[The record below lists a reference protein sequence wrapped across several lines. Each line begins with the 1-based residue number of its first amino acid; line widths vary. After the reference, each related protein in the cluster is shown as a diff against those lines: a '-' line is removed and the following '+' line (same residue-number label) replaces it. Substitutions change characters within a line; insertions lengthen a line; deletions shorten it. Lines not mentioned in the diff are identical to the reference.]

1 LDSFFQS
8 PVKDQSHFIFEHQY
22 LYSEMVNIEIEAQI
36 MVLQALSSLLAR
48 RIQAKQDSVP
58 DNYHQVSF

>member
-1 LDSFFQS
+1 
-8 PVKDQSHFIFEHQY
+8 
-22 LYSEMVNIEIEAQI
+22 MVNIEIEAQI